1 MKQPTAIAAA
11 SVAVAL
17 AVGAFALGYGVGDD
31 NGATSTAARQPQ
43 VLGQVF
49 ARDAETTTTA
59 APASTPQAPPTSQAP
74 TPTTPTTTATQRAQ
88 QTQQTVVTTTSQRT
102 TPGTVITNPECG
114 TGTARAS
121 VEARIAPREPKAGTT
136 YDTTTTAHVEN
147 GITKPI
153 QVDQLSVRFNYHDRP
168 SQDYV
173 MSGAIGAIVES
184 GHTATFTAPPVNGPV
199 PPDSVTLASF
209 AFHTA
214 GQPQCAG
221 KPA

>member
-11 SVAVAL
+11 SIAVAL
-17 AVGAFALGYGVGDD
+17 AVAAFALGYGIGDD
-31 NGATSTAARQPQ
+31 NAGTKTASARPPQ

-49 ARDAETTTTA
+49 ARDATTTTTTPA
-59 APASTPQAPPTSQAP
+59 ASSTPQAPPTSTAP
-74 TPTTPTTTATQRAQ
+74 TPTTPTTATAQR
-88 QTQQTVVTTTSQRT
+88 QTTVVTSTQQQTTS
-102 TPGTVITNPECG
+102 GTVITNPECG

-121 VEARIAPREPKAGTT
+121 VETRIAPREPTAGTT
-136 YDTTTTAHVEN
+136 YDTYTTAHVEN
-147 GITKPI
+147 GLNKPI

-173 MSGAIGAIVES
+173 MSGAIGAVVES
-184 GHTATFTAPPVNGPV
+184 GHTATFTAPPVNSPV
-199 PPDSVTLASF
+199 PPDSVTLSSF